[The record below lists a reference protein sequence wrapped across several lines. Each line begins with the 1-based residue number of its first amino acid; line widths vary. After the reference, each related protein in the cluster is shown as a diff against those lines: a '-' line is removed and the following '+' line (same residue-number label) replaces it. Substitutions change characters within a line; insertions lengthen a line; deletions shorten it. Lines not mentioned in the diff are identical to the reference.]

1 MCVEILHLWL
11 LMSMISAF
19 WAGAFEDKIGA
30 LHLKVF
36 RQADFRDWDVLQ
48 TNGLS
53 AFFAMEMHMHVVV
66 DTVVVAVAE
75 FVAHA
80 VAVFKRM
87 HELLLFEK
95 RQCPEDARLVDA
107 ADAVFEFG
115 HRHWAMLPGQGFC
128 HDDSVCRGLDVV
140 SLD

>member
-1 MCVEILHLWL
+1 MCGEILHLWL

-66 DTVVVAVAE
+66 FLVVEAAAK
-75 FVAHA
+75 FVASA
-80 VAVFKRM
+80 FSVFQNM
-87 HELLLFEK
+87 HEM
-95 RQCPEDARLVDA
+95 
-107 ADAVFEFG
+107 
-115 HRHWAMLPGQGFC
+115 MLPK
-128 HDDSVCRGLDVV
+128 
-140 SLD
+140 